1 MAYMESC
8 EKVTKGQRI
17 LQVRAPTP
25 FQQAQPLDPYHYL
38 QLLRLASRCP

>member
-17 LQVRAPTP
+17 LQVRLQSGTLC
-25 FQQAQPLDPYHYL
+25 AQLPARVFHAYVAR
-38 QLLRLASRCP
+38 Q